1 MTPPP
6 VSNVKS
12 LSMSKWAWAWGR
24 SKKADLQ
31 GLDDGNAFN
40 GARNPIRCL
49 VWHSALCTLH
59 SNSAPP
65 SEIRAGMG
73 TTQTCSPL
81 RTTRNSSTAVR
92 TCTACGG
99 FDAAKDSDRST
110 AIQAKLYTVPV
121 PYVQS
126 SDGPGRL
133 ALSRVCDNCCE
144 IYVRPPVVWKDAL
157 STMTRRLLAPNS
169 KLQTPNSPSSHQ
181 PVPSPPPA
189 VSSQVLKSQPNF
201 AGDELLLLLLL
212 LLPLPRSRC
221 QGYAPSCSPF
231 SYGCC

>member
-1 MTPPP
+1 M
-6 VSNVKS
+6 
-12 LSMSKWAWAWGR
+12 
-24 SKKADLQ
+24 
-31 GLDDGNAFN
+31 
-40 GARNPIRCL
+40 
-49 VWHSALCTLH
+49 ALCTATLH
-59 SNSAPP
+59 HHLRYERRGWVQPDVQP
-65 SEIRAGMG
+65 
-73 TTQTCSPL
+73 CPL

-121 PYVQS
+121 PYLQS

-144 IYVRPPVVWKDAL
+144 IYARPPVVWKGAL

-169 KLQTPNSPSSHQ
+169 PSSPSAS
-181 PVPSPPPA
+181 A
-189 VSSQVLKSQPNF
+189 KSSARRLKSSNLNPTSQATSSPSGPF
-201 AGDELLLLLLL
+201 PVSG
-212 LLPLPRSRC
+212 

-231 SYGCC
+231 SYGCCQKVTCAPNTMRKLSEP